1 MKVRTMQVVLAALL
15 LVLSTASCQF
25 MDKLKARDHLNR
37 GVQSYTAKNYE
48 QAIEEF
54 QAAIEL
60 DPDLVDAY
68 LYLATTYRAQ
78 FVPLATS
85 PENRRRGQEAIATFE
100 KVLDLDA
107 EPSKQI
113 NAIANIADLY
123 RNMNEPD
130 QAKNWYRRLM
140 EVQEDR
146 SQALY
151 GIATIDYNTVDEK
164 IERLN
169 RGGQSISDLT
179 EEEIEEL
186 NRLVEEG
193 VEALRQALEINP
205 RYSDAMEYL
214 NLMYRK
220 RAELADDDEDRR
232 HWERE
237 ADRLAIQALE
247 MRRQLQREAEA
258 ARRQVFQREQEQS
271 TN

>member
-1 MKVRTMQVVLAALL
+1 MKVRTLLVVLAGLL

-25 MDKLKARDHLNR
+25 MDKLKARDHLNK
-37 GVQSYTAKNYE
+37 GVQSYTAKNHE

-54 QAAIEL
+54 REAIEL
-60 DPDLVDAY
+60 DPELVDAY

-100 KVLDLDA
+100 RVLDLNA
-107 EPSKQI
+107 EPSKQV

-130 QAKNWYRRLM
+130 RAKDWYRKLM
-140 EVQEDR
+140 DVQEDR

-151 GIATIDYNTVDEK
+151 GIATIDYNTVDDK
-164 IERLN
+164 IGRDGENIPNL
-169 RGGQSISDLT
+169 S

-193 VEALRQALEINP
+193 VDALRQALEINP

-258 ARRQVFQREQEQS
+258 ARRQVFQREQQEQS